1 MMFDYGWVHWG
12 SFFAA
17 TFLLNAAPGPDL
29 GYVFAQT
36 LKNGRA
42 GGFAAMF
49 GIWAGAFG
57 HVFMAAVG
65 LSALLAAS
73 ATVFATIKWLGAAYL
88 VWLGIDAFRSA
99 ASSGQEMQEAGNAVM
114 SSPSSAI
121 FLQGAVIALLN
132 PKTAIFFLAFLPQF
146 VVEGAGTVSQQLLL
160 HGALVVVLAAFI
172 DPWVVLLGEKLS
184 ASLNR
189 NSQFATFANR
199 LLGTVFIGLGIRLVF
214 MNRW

>member
-1 MMFDYGWVHWG
+1 MFDYGWVHWS
-12 SFFAA
+12 SFFVA

-73 ATVFATIKWLGAAYL
+73 ATVFSTIKWVGAAYL
-88 VWLGIDAFRSA
+88 VWIGIDAFRSA
-99 ASSGQEMQEAGNAVM
+99 ASSGQEVREAGKKVM
-114 SSPSSAI
+114 SSSSGAI
-121 FLQGAVIALLN
+121 FRQGALVALLN

-160 HGALVVVLAAFI
+160 HGALVILLAVFI

-184 ASLNR
+184 ASLNS
-189 NSQFATFANR
+189 NTQFATLANR

-214 MNRW
+214 MSR